1 MVRNKRPS
9 KNSHFSPGEHT
20 LTHTVTHTHTHTREH
35 HFIRTGILSSRFSQ
49 LKSLQETSIM
59 PRGNAQGAE
68 YFKCLGGAFTL
79 TLVSRF
85 VSERIFLFFFLSQC
99 VHFSPNQT
107 TADLLNNTAA
117 HKHTDTRAFTTTS
130 FVAPGSS
137 GGGEN

>member
-20 LTHTVTHTHTHTREH
+20 LTHTVTHTHTREH

-85 VSERIFLFFFLSQC
+85 VSERIFLFFPLPVCALFTKSNHSRLVEQYRRT
-99 VHFSPNQT
+99 QT
-107 TADLLNNTAA
+107 
-117 HKHTDTRAFTTTS
+117 HRHTRFHDDFICCARIEW
-130 FVAPGSS
+130 GR
-137 GGGEN
+137 